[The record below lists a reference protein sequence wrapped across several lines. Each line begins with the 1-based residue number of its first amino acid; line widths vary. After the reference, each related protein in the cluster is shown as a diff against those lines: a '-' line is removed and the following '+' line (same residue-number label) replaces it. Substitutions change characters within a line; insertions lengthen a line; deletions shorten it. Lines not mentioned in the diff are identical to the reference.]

1 MQGNCLNT
9 SGRPSWET
17 TTQTWSTVIRYH
29 AFFLAFRKDA
39 LRLGC
44 HLAAVLLPMMW
55 RGGFI
60 DVKRGAQLGSDH
72 VIRRVWMNGLVSLTS
87 APSRMDGTRLDL
99 LMEPPLKTQHHEVPH
114 SLAILLSH
122 FTFTPSSPHS
132 LTKPFPC
139 LATCPPDR
147 PPSSSP
153 APRFVVSL
161 TRSTICSQP
170 LATRL
175 STPSSRLRPHP
186 PRPTMRQR

>member
-9 SGRPSWET
+9 SGRPSWGNMVHGYT
-17 TTQTWSTVIRYH
+17 LPRL
-29 AFFLAFRKDA
+29 FLGLLEGRIAPWLSSCGR
-39 LRLGC
+39 
-44 HLAAVLLPMMW
+44 AAAEQIEMMW

-87 APSRMDGTRLDL
+87 ALSRMDGTRLDL

-114 SLAILLSH
+114 SLAVLLSH

-139 LATCPPDR
+139 PATCPPDR